1 MRAHSTFALAIAL
14 AMFVVC
20 AAHAQPVRGVI
31 SGSVTDAGKQP
42 ISGAIVTVTQE
53 DTNKTRIT
61 TSDAQGEF
69 TVSALQPGTYR
80 VEVEREGYR
89 KYVQQIILPVDQE
102 VRMDAPLPAGRI
114 TEEVVVTAK
123 LGLLKTES
131 AALGSVIE
139 NRQITGL
146 PLDGRNFLELTLLV
160 PGAAPAAPG
169 SAGSVRG
176 DLAFNINGAREDANY
191 FLLDGVYNGDPK
203 LNTFGVNPPVDAV
216 QEFEILTSTYDAS
229 FGGNAGGQ
237 LNVVTKSG
245 TNQVHGSAY
254 EFFRN
259 AVLDAR
265 NFFAPGNEAK
275 PQYQRNQFGFSLGA
289 PIVRNKTFWF
299 ADYEGKRVREGTTQI
314 SNVPTLLERS
324 GDFSQ
329 SRAPVFDPFTQQPF
343 AGNKIPKERLN
354 PIGVAIAALYPLPNR
369 NVSQQNF
376 VSSPSLRDRDDH
388 FDVRVD
394 HLLNRASELSFRY
407 SFADRS
413 FYEPFSGP
421 TFATVPGFGTNV
433 PRRAQNVMAGETHIF
448 SPNLL
453 NELRLGFN
461 RVSAGS
467 FQQNMGTSV
476 NRRVGLPELSENP
489 RDFGLTLINVTGF
502 SPLGDEFNNPQHS
515 VSNIYQLVDNATY
528 SRSRHLIKFGADVR
542 ILKQNAFRDVQ
553 ARGFIDFLGTTGNAL
568 AELLQGL
575 PSLSGG
581 ARLDN
586 YQHLRTRSYNFF
598 AQDSWRAR
606 PDFTLSLGL
615 RYEYNTPPFD
625 AEDRANIY
633 DPVKKALAR
642 VGTAGIPRS
651 GYSADKNNWAPRVG
665 VAWSPG
671 NRGSVV
677 RAGYGIY
684 YEQSALATG
693 EGLYFNPPYFDF
705 KLYFPLTDFGIPLLL
720 NNPFP
725 KQFPVALPSS
735 ALAFQPDLRTAYLQ
749 QWNISLGQQVG
760 RSSVV
765 ELAYVGSKGTDLLA
779 ARDINQPRPSPQ
791 RPNLRPNPQF
801 DDINILESRG
811 QSNYNGLQARFQQ
824 RVTRGLS
831 GLVSYTFSKSLD
843 DASNFFSSA
852 GDPNFPQDSYNVRA
866 ERGRS
871 NFDVRHRLSVSY
883 GYDLPIGKGH
893 TALADRG
900 WLSTFLAG
908 WQTYGILSFQTG
920 RPFTVALLP
929 DVDNSNTGR
938 SILGFGANDRPNLIG
953 NPKLDHR
960 SPDRWFNTA
969 AFAIPPFGSFG
980 NSGRNILDGPSYQSV
995 NVSLVKNARLAERAA
1010 LQFRAEAFNLFN
1022 RPNFDL
1028 PDIFVGSPSFGRI
1041 NSAQNPRHI
1050 QFGLKILF

>member
-1 MRAHSTFALAIAL
+1 MRAYFIFALTL
-14 AMFVVC
+14 FVLC
-20 AAHAQPVRGVI
+20 PAAAQSVRGVV
-31 SGSVTDAGKQP
+31 SGTVTDAGQKP
-42 ISGAIVTVTQE
+42 ISGATVTITQE
-53 DTNKTRIT
+53 GTNKTRT
-61 TSDAQGEF
+61 TSSGAQGEF
-69 TVSALQPGTYR
+69 TVSTLQPGTYR

-89 KYVQQIILPVDQE
+89 KYVQQVVLPVDQE
-102 VRMDAPLPAGRI
+102 VRMDVPLLPGRI
-114 TEEVVVTAK
+114 TEEVIVTAK

-139 NRQITGL
+139 NRQIVGL

-176 DLAFNINGAREDANY
+176 DLAFNINGAREDANH
-191 FLLDGVYNGDPK
+191 FLLDGIYNGDPK

-216 QEFEILTSTYDAS
+216 QEFEVLTSSYDAS

-245 TNQVHGSAY
+245 TNQLHGSGY

-265 NFFAPGNEAK
+265 NFFAPNSEAK
-275 PQYQRNQFGFSLGA
+275 PQYQRNQFGGSLGG
-289 PIVRNKTFWF
+289 PLIRNKTFWF
-299 ADYEGKRVREGTTQI
+299 ADYEGRRVREGITQI

-329 SRAPVFDPFTQQPF
+329 SRVPLFDPFTQQPF
-343 AGNKIPKERLN
+343 PGNKIPRERLD
-354 PIGVAIAALYPLPNR
+354 PIGLAIAALYPLPNR
-369 NVSQQNF
+369 AVAQQNF
-376 VSSPSLRDRDDH
+376 VSSPAQRDRDDH

-394 HLLNRASELSFRY
+394 HSLSRTSELSFRY

-413 FYEPFSGP
+413 FYEPFSGA

-433 PRRAQNVMAGETHIF
+433 PRRAQNAMAGETHIF

-453 NELRLGFN
+453 NEIRLGFD

-467 FQQNMGTSV
+467 FQQNIGTSI
-476 NRRVGLPELSENP
+476 NHKVGLPELSGNP
-489 RDFGLTLINVTGF
+489 RDFGLSLINVTGF

-515 VSNIYQLVDNATY
+515 ASNIYQLVDNATY
-528 SRSRHLIKFGADVR
+528 SRSRHLIKFGVDLR

-553 ARGFIDFLGTTGNAL
+553 SRGFIDFLGTTGNAL

-586 YQHLRTRSYNFF
+586 YEHLRTRSYNFF
-598 AQDSWRAR
+598 VEDSWRAS

-625 AEDRANIY
+625 AEDRANVY
-633 DPVKKALAR
+633 DPVKNRLIR
-642 VGTAGIPRS
+642 VGTDGISRS
-651 GYSADKNNWAPRVG
+651 GYRADKNNWAPRIG
-665 VAWSPG
+665 LAWTPG
-671 NRGSVV
+671 NRGTVL

-693 EGLYFNPPYFDF
+693 EGLYFNVPYFDF
-705 KLYFPLTDFGIPLLL
+705 KLYFPLPDFGIPLLL
-720 NNPFP
+720 SDPFP
-725 KQFPVALPSS
+725 NRFPVALPSS

-749 QWNISLGQQVG
+749 QWNFNIQQQIG
-760 RSSVV
+760 RSRVL
-765 ELAYVGSKGTDLLA
+765 ELAYVGSKGTGLLA

-791 RPNLRPNPQF
+791 QPNLRPNPEF
-801 DDINILESRG
+801 ADINILESRG
-811 QSNYNGLQARFQQ
+811 QSSYNGLQARFQQ
-824 RVTRGLS
+824 RLSRGLS
-831 GLVSYTFSKSLD
+831 TLASYTWSKSLD

-883 GYDLPIGKGH
+883 AYDLPIGNGH
-893 TALADRG
+893 AVLAGHG
-900 WLSTFLAG
+900 WASSFLAG
-908 WQTYGILSFQTG
+908 WQTYGILTFQTG

-929 DVDNSNTGR
+929 DIDNSNTGR
-938 SILGFGANDRPNLIG
+938 SSLGFGANDRPNLSG

-960 SPDRWFNTA
+960 TPDRWFNTA
-969 AFAIPPFGSFG
+969 AFVIPPFGSFG

-995 NVSLVKNARLAERAA
+995 NVSLVKNAHLAESAV

-1028 PDIFVGSPSFGRI
+1028 PDIFVGSPTFGRI
-1041 NSAQNPRHI
+1041 NSAQSPRHI